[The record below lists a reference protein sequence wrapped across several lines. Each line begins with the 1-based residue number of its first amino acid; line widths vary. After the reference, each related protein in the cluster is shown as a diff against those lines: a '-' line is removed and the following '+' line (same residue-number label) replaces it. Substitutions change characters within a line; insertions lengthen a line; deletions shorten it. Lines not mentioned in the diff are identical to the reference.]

1 MQLAASGII
10 LNDNVEEDAMTGDEN
25 TRAFAAT
32 LLNENASV
40 GVISGGAFRE
50 FEDLVTH
57 IKPDARILKARIPYT
72 PGRKDRL
79 LAGAIMQLLGMPF
92 LDRSVST
99 DRAWDAIAGATKDQY
114 DMMVIEN
121 ADLLDRR
128 SLDFA
133 NRDSLPTVI
142 LVGGDRLKSLA
153 EEKQW
158 FHQQGLFHGGN
169 SQPNGSM

>member
-1 MQLAASGII
+1 MA
-10 LNDNVEEDAMTGDEN
+10 EDEKTMK
-25 TRAFAAT
+25 FAVT
-32 LLNENASV
+32 LLKENAAV
-40 GVISGGAFRE
+40 GVISGGAFQE

-57 IKPDARILKARIPYT
+57 IKPGARILKARIPYT

-92 LDRSVST
+92 LDRGVST
-99 DRAWDAIAGATKDQY
+99 DRAWDAIAAATKDQY

-133 NRDSLPTVI
+133 NRISLPLVV
-142 LVGGDRLKSLA
+142 LVGGDRLKALI
-153 EEKQW
+153 EEKEW
-158 FHQQGLFHGGN
+158 FHKQGLFHGGDTFTI
-169 SQPNGSM
+169 GSVK